1 MQYRFF
7 WINAEAPTAGETA
20 LNQFLASHRILG
32 VEREFIAAGRHSAW
46 SVCVS
51 YQPAESSVGTK
62 GAKVDYREVLNE
74 ADFAIFAK

>member
-7 WINAEAPTAGETA
+7 WINAESPTAGETA

-32 VEREFIAAGRHSAW
+32 IEREFIAAGKHSAW

-51 YQPAESSVGTK
+51 SRLSENSPRCRLPLISSFH
-62 GAKVDYREVLNE
+62 L
-74 ADFAIFAK
+74 FAYA